1 MSPRSVAIPA
11 VSPLPPTVE
20 VVSRGPLNPR
30 LASKTPSR
38 GFPTR
43 RGFTVLETAVSL
55 GLSAVILV
63 SLVLWVSTLMR
74 TTTSAIELVAS
85 NRQADSVSSRLTQD
99 LLGLVPCSKD
109 GASPSVVRFTATS
122 LGFFSDVVDS
132 SGVPGR
138 DGDADYV
145 LWSFTDPALT
155 RAVVPGS
162 GSCPSTLPTPSGEL
176 ILAPSVSLDDG
187 VPMFVAFDG
196 TEELV
201 AEEDCLPSAMFC
213 RPTSLRVRLV
223 VDDDDQPG
231 SAPASL
237 DLSFDVSHAAIRI

>member
-1 MSPRSVAIPA
+1 
-11 VSPLPPTVE
+11 
-20 VVSRGPLNPR
+20 
-30 LASKTPSR
+30 
-38 GFPTR
+38 
-43 RGFTVLETAVSL
+43 
-55 GLSAVILV
+55 VILV
-63 SLVLWVSTLMR
+63 ALVLWVSTLMR

-85 NRQADSVSSRLTQD
+85 NRQADAISTRLEQD
-99 LLGLVPCSKD
+99 MLALVPCSAD

-122 LGFFSDVVDS
+122 FGFFSDVVDS

-145 LWSFTDPALT
+145 FWSFSDPVLT

-162 GSCPSTLPTPSGEL
+162 GSCPSTLPTPADEL

-196 TEELV
+196 TDELV
-201 AEEDCLPSAMFC
+201 GEEDCLPSAIFC
-213 RPTSLRVRLV
+213 RPTSVRVRLV
-223 VDDDDQPG
+223 VDDNDQPG